1 MVAARGYSALDAAKL
16 LDLSV
21 DQVRSFARAG
31 LVEAER
37 GPRREYRFSFQ
48 DLVLLRVARDLSAA
62 RIPRRRIRRSLA
74 QLKASLPSGR
84 SLSGVRIAAE
94 QDHVVV
100 HDGSKRWSPESGQLH
115 FSFEV
120 AELVR
125 RAAPLAQRQAAALG
139 AADLSV
145 DAWYE
150 FACEMEAPAPDAARD
165 AYRRVLRLDPDHVD
179 ARVNL
184 GRLLHEAGEPGA
196 AEEQYLRALAV
207 REDATAAFN
216 LGVALEDQER
226 LADALAAYE
235 RALRADPAHA
245 DAHFNAAGLCRRIGR
260 HADALRHLKRY
271 RELTSRS

>member
-1 MVAARGYSALDAAKL
+1 MVGVRGYSALDAATL
-16 LDLSV
+16 LDWNV
-21 DQVRSFARAG
+21 EQVRSFARAG
-31 LVEAER
+31 LVEARR

-74 QLKASLPSGR
+74 QLKASLPRGR

-94 QDHVVV
+94 QDRVVV
-100 HDGSKRWSPESGQLH
+100 HDGSKRWNPESGQLH

-125 RAAPLAQRQAAALG
+125 RVAPLAERQAAAAH
-139 AADLSV
+139 AADLSA

-150 FACEMEAPAPDAARD
+150 FACEMEAPAPAAAQD
-165 AYRRVLRLDPDHVD
+165 AYRRALRLDPDHVD

-184 GRLLHEAGEPGA
+184 GRLLHEDGDPRA
-196 AEEQYLRALAV
+196 AAAQYRRALAA

-216 LGVALEDQER
+216 LGVALEDQGR
-226 LADALAAYE
+226 PADALAAYE
-235 RALRADPAHA
+235 RALAVDPAHE
-245 DAHFNAAGLCRRIGR
+245 DAHFNAAGLCRRLGH
-260 HADALRHLKRY
+260 HADALRHLNRY
-271 RELTSRS
+271 RELTSRA